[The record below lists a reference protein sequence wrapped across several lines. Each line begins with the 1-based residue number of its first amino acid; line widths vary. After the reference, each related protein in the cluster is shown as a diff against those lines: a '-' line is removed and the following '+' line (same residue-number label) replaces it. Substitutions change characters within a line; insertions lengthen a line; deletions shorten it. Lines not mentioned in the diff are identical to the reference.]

1 MSSELIKR
9 IFTSV
14 ILLMITLY
22 ILMYFKEDYFMYFI
36 IIIGIICLVEWLV
49 TNKIILEKFKKSFDA
64 YVPDAFTNK
73 NFYKYFSIYFFGFV
87 YFLLVLPISV
97 LYLRFEVSLHFFL
110 FLLFICIFSDVG
122 GYVFGKN
129 IGGKKLTKISP
140 NKTRSGSIGSFIFS
154 IFPII
159 IINLLNIEH
168 IQIEL
173 NFINILFSLFI
184 SLICQLG
191 DLFFSYFKR
200 LNNKKNTGTL
210 LPGHGGLLDRIDGL
224 IIVLPIVYLI
234 KIFGIY

>member
-14 ILLMITLY
+14 ILLIITLY
-22 ILMYFKEDYFMYFI
+22 ILIYFKEDYFLYFTI
-36 IIIGIICLVEWLV
+36 AVGIICYAEWLLTNDALLKKFSKGFIPDV
-49 TNKIILEKFKKSFDA
+49 IVFLTNKS
-64 YVPDAFTNK
+64 
-73 NFYKYFSIYFFGFV
+73 FYKYFSIYLFGFI
-87 YFLLVLPISV
+87 YFLILLPLSAF
-97 LYLRFEVSLHFFL
+97 YLRVEVSLS
-110 FLLFICIFSDVG
+110 FLLFILLICIFSDVG

-173 NFINILFSLFI
+173 NFTNILFSLFI
-184 SLICQLG
+184 SLMCQLG

-200 LNNKKNTGTL
+200 LNNKKNTGML